1 MRRCLPATASCLIII
16 FLAIAAL
23 PRRSEAQVIK
33 RLAHRA
39 VFLERTSAE
48 NVDLGAP
55 GPSPGDFRSTVGVV
69 RATQNGEV
77 IGSYSTSQHTLAT
90 GLDGG
95 KEKRSVMMEITIG
108 KSDITMLSAYDVP
121 TGGPPAARVVHP
133 IIGGTGAYFGANG
146 SLTLIPIGTTGYRA
160 VMRFAP
166 RG

>member
-1 MRRCLPATASCLIII
+1 MKRCLPATAACLIIL
-16 FLAIAAL
+16 FLGIASL
-23 PRRSEAQVIK
+23 PFKSEAQVVK
-33 RLAHRA
+33 RLAHRT
-39 VFLERTSAE
+39 VFLERTSSE

-55 GPSPGDFRSTVGVV
+55 GPSAGDFRTTVGVV

-95 KEKRSVMMEITIG
+95 KERRSVMMEISIG

-133 IIGGTGAYFGANG
+133 IVGGTGDYLGANG
-146 SLTLIPIGTTGYRA
+146 SLTLVPIGTLGYRA
-160 VMRFAP
+160 VMRFVP
-166 RG
+166 RD